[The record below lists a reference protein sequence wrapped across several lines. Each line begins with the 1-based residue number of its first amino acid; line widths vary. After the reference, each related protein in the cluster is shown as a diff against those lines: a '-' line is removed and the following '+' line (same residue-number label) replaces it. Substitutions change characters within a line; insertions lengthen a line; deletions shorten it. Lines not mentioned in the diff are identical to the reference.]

1 MAGRQDWF
9 RRATWTSGD
18 RAAFELRLGRSRTAF
33 HKARYLRIQAL
44 HLVQDPQ
51 PPLHE
56 AALELLDRLLREFPG
71 SFAAWRSPPT
81 TRGMPRRNAAH
92 KRGGQCL
99 SRCFGRGALYPG
111 VQGHA
116 YLDLAELV
124 LALGR
129 ADLYAEMLDII
140 TTRQPSE
147 IFPVAQYR
155 ALGAAAFLAER
166 MGSLEDAR
174 SFATQAL
181 SAAAQTETPFRYHRT
196 WGSSIPM
203 MKACRRG
210 SGNSQG
216 PANRALQRPALAR
229 RR

>member
-1 MAGRQDWF
+1 MQR
-9 RRATWTSGD
+9 TSEAVSAYRD
-18 RAAFELRLGRSRTAF
+18 ALAAERS
-33 HKARYLRIQAL
+33 
-44 HLVQDPQ
+44 
-51 PPLHE
+51 
-56 AALELLDRLLREFPG
+56 
-71 SFAAWRSPPT
+71 
-81 TRGMPRRNAAH
+81 
-92 KRGGQCL
+92 
-99 SRCFGRGALYPG
+99 YPG

-196 WGSSIPM
+196 LGLVDTHDEGVQKRLW
-203 MKACRRG
+203 
-210 SGNSQG
+210 Q
-216 PANRALQRPALAR
+216 LAR
-229 RR
+229 SG